1 MPSSNLRLEIFE
13 ESKQELKASLDKKWE
28 THNLQ
33 TFQFLSANLS
43 KCLPNLPEARHRNAY
58 FDILSYKVLQG
69 IDTQFSSKFSD
80 IDDFNEFNY
89 DEIRRHL
96 PALFVSY
103 HTGSY
108 RSAIAFLVKY
118 NINVV
123 LIADPLAYKYSLE
136 KMLQQFQQVKDAFNS
151 TSEFIVFP
159 ADRADL
165 TLQIMGKM
173 KQGYSV
179 LAYIDGNAGSNGY
192 HNRDNSMPVPFFGQE
207 IFVRTGL
214 PTLSFYLKVPII
226 PMLSYYDERLQP
238 RWNVYDPIA
247 PPKGVKEPA
256 AYVEESIRYLYSI
269 LENALQTY
277 TMQWEGWMFLH
288 RYLNLEAAA
297 PALMPA
303 EKADLRINDRIGLF
317 ILDDRYYVLNKE
329 NYKLMELEKEVFHL
343 FDNNNSDA
351 IIERPLADVQLL
363 YKNRFLI
370 HN

>member
-1 MPSSNLRLEIFE
+1 MPSKSLRLEIYE
-13 ESKQELKASLDKKWE
+13 ESKQELKLSFEKKWE

-43 KCLPNLPEARHRNAY
+43 RCLPAIPESQHKSAY

-69 IDTQFSSKFSD
+69 IDTQFSAKFSG

-89 DEIRRHL
+89 EEIKKHL

-136 KMLQQFQQVKDAFNS
+136 KMLQQFQQVKDTFNS
-151 TSEFIVFP
+151 TSEFIVYP

-165 TLQIMGKM
+165 TLQIMGKI

-192 HNRDNSMPVPFFGQE
+192 LNRDNSQQIPFFGQE

-214 PTLSFYLKVPII
+214 PTMSFYLKVPII

-247 PPKGVKEPA
+247 PPKGEKSPA
-256 AYVEESIRYLYSI
+256 GYVDQSIRYLYGI
-269 LENALQTY
+269 LENALQRY

-288 RYLNLEAAA
+288 RYLNIGPVAQG
-297 PALMPA
+297 ALLTETA
-303 EKADLRINDRIGLF
+303 NISINDKIGLF
-317 ILDDRYYVLNKE
+317 ILDDRYYILNKE
-329 NYKLMELEKEVFHL
+329 NYKLMELDKEVFHL
-343 FDNNNSDA
+343 FDNKNRDA
-351 IIERPLADVQLL
+351 IIARPIADIQLL